1 MVAQVS
7 VRRRSLLPW
16 ILLAGLTS
24 GAAQTVPP
32 ADGDGD
38 GVADTL
44 EQELLTRFAPAFFLS
59 SGECDAMPAEF
70 VPGSA
75 DPQVLARN
83 GTLYGSVSPVQNPGG
98 AGSFVE
104 VRYHHLW
111 ARDCGKAGH
120 DLDAEQVVALVAAAR
135 PDSPAGDW
143 RAVYWYA
150 AAHQGTMCDASHG
163 LRASDAR
170 AVDTGPAVWISAGK
184 HASFLNPA
192 RCGAGCG
199 ADVCVAP
206 SLLHPPRIV
215 NLGEAGAPLNGA
227 VWVHSPRWQA
237 ASKLVPHFTSDV
249 VERLSSSSNSSEV
262 TLNPS
267 LVPAQGMMLAAVA
280 TGSALDVSS
289 RNTGTALA
297 QASQATGDALSTSAA
312 NTSEALNLAGAK
324 TGAALKT
331 SAEKVGKSLKRSA
344 AGVSAFLRLSK
355 QPGSKP

>member
-7 VRRRSLLPW
+7 VRFRGVLYW
-16 ILLAGLTS
+16 VLLAGLAS
-24 GAAQTVPP
+24 AVAQAVPP
-32 ADGDGD
+32 ADGDRD
-38 GVADTL
+38 GVADAL
-44 EQELLTRFAPAFFLS
+44 EQELLARFAPAFFLS

-70 VPGSA
+70 VPGLA
-75 DPQVLARN
+75 DPRVMERN
-83 GTLYGSVSPVQNPGG
+83 GTIYGSVSPVQSPDG

-120 DLDAEQVVALVAAAR
+120 DLDAEQVVALVTAPN
-135 PDSPAGDW
+135 PDSPAEEW

-150 AAHQGTMCDASHG
+150 AAHQGTVCDASHG

-199 ADVCVAP
+199 ADVCIAP
-206 SLLHPPRIV
+206 SLLRPPQIV

-227 VWVHSPRWQA
+227 VWIHSPRWQA

-249 VERLSSSSNSSEV
+249 VNRLSSSAGSSEV
-262 TLNPS
+262 TLYPS
-267 LVPAQGMMLAAVA
+267 LLPAQGLMLATVA

-289 RNTGTALA
+289 RNTGAALA

-312 NTSEALNLAGAK
+312 NTSSALNLAGAK

-331 SAEKVGKSLKRSA
+331 SAEKAGQSLKRSA
-344 AGVSAFLRLSK
+344 AGAGAFLRLT
-355 QPGSKP
+355 KPPHPKP